1 MFMGKCLIVLN
12 VYMDLLK
19 KKNYLEVAGCFP
31 VRLLRSSL
39 MKKMK
44 VSGPMTIIFNW
55 LFFLF
60 HNSQRMHCVHQHL
73 PWSFDLCAG
82 FT

>member
-1 MFMGKCLIVLN
+1 VHSNAKLFLQIIIKRLNHVYGEMFDCVKCLHGFAK
-12 VYMDLLK
+12 K

-44 VSGPMTIIFNW
+44 VSGPMTIIF
-55 LFFLF
+55 
-60 HNSQRMHCVHQHL
+60 
-73 PWSFDLCAG
+73 
-82 FT
+82 